1 MTAAN
6 EVEDRV
12 RAILVHRQPVDTAA
26 GRILEA
32 LAAVPDNEGLTA
44 VEIADAV
51 GLSKVRVYALLR
63 QMAFGAAIVTSSTV
77 RAENNCRARV
87 WGLP

>member
-12 RAILVHRQPVDTAA
+12 RAILDHRQPVPTSA
-26 GRILEA
+26 GQILEA

-44 VEIADAV
+44 AEVAQAI
-51 GLSKVRVYALLR
+51 GLSKVRVHALLR
-63 QMAFGAAIVTSSTV
+63 QMASGSAIVIDSTV

-87 WGLP
+87 W